1 MRDFTKGHLAYDK
14 SGINSLP
21 IFEARKIVSATLG
34 VPVDVTGYMAF
45 RVCGAVGYKFG
56 AETIYAPLL
65 QGQASGCSEKDSLTF
80 DANVV
85 IELM

>member
-56 AETIYAPLL
+56 AETIYAPLWNG
-65 QGQASGCSEKDSLTF
+65 QGSGRSEKDSIYRSRWYV
-80 DANVV
+80 D
-85 IELM
+85 

>member
-34 VPVDVTGYMAF
+34 VPVDV
-45 RVCGAVGYKFG
+45 VG
-56 AETIYAPLL
+56 
-65 QGQASGCSEKDSLTF
+65 
-80 DANVV
+80 
-85 IELM
+85 

>member
-14 SGINSLP
+14 SGSNSLA
-21 IFEARKIVSATLG
+21 ICEARKIGSATLG

-65 QGQASGCSEKDSLTF
+65 LGQACGCSVRVSLTF
-80 DANVV
+80 YANVV